1 MIYRVVRPFGA
12 RKVGETVHD
21 DAFHNVRYLLA
32 AGMIEPV
39 AAELDPEPDA
49 TTKPPQGARTKSKK
63 PKTKE

>member
-1 MIYRVVRPFGA
+1 MTYRVVRPFGA

-39 AAELDPEPDA
+39 ASEPDA
-49 TTKPPQGARTKSKK
+49 TTKRPQGARTKSKK
-63 PKTKE
+63 PKPKE

>member
-1 MIYRVVRPFGA
+1 MTYRVIRPFGA
-12 RKVGETVHD
+12 RKIGEIVHD

-39 AAELDPEPDA
+39 APEPEADA
-49 TTKPPQGARTKSKK
+49 TTKRPQGARTKSKK